1 MEYPDT
7 LQVRSS
13 CLVLYQ
19 DKHIISHG
27 HKRRNPLANFKGR
40 AAYSGEV
47 SASAAK
53 RIARTVGVFIQKSP
67 TRIVFND
74 VLQKNVR
81 FKLSFLTLTV
91 PDLTDNNSSHY
102 YKILLKPFLRY
113 LKSRFGVES
122 YIWKAEIQSRG
133 SIHYHLTLNTFVNYT
148 YIRDK
153 WNELLN
159 ANNLMESY
167 KLQYGNTNP
176 NSIDI
181 HSVRN
186 ISNIEA
192 YLVKYISKQNKD
204 GYSFKGKV
212 WGCSENL
219 QNAKY
224 YVNWLTTKAKE
235 NIDNIIE
242 KGGLVLKY
250 LDQCIIAKFHKG
262 YSLVDICRVI
272 NADYIKWCCNSQIP
286 INI

>member
-1 MEYPDT
+1 
-7 LQVRSS
+7 
-13 CLVLYQ
+13 
-19 DKHIISHG
+19 
-27 HKRRNPLANFKGR
+27 
-40 AAYSGEV
+40 
-47 SASAAK
+47 
-53 RIARTVGVFIQKSP
+53 
-67 TRIVFND
+67 
-74 VLQKNVR
+74 
-81 FKLSFLTLTV
+81 
-91 PDLTDNNSSHY
+91 
-102 YKILLKPFLRY
+102 
-113 LKSRFGVES
+113 
-122 YIWKAEIQSRG
+122 
-133 SIHYHLTLNTFVNYT
+133 
-148 YIRDK
+148 
-153 WNELLN
+153 
-159 ANNLMESY
+159 MESY
-167 KLQYGNTNP
+167 KLKYGNTNP

-192 YLVKYISKQNKD
+192 YLVKYISKQDKN
-204 GYSFKGKV
+204 GYTFKGKV

>member
-1 MEYPDT
+1 MQIPDT

-13 CLVLYQ
+13 CLILYPDQQVLR
-19 DKHIISHG
+19 KGKSL
-27 HKRRNPLANFKGR
+27 RNPLANFKGR
-40 AAYSGEV
+40 ATYSGEV

-53 RIARTVGVFIQKSP
+53 RISRTVSVFVQRSP
-67 TRIVFND
+67 TKIIYND
-74 VLQKNVR
+74 VLQKKVR
-81 FKLSFLTLTV
+81 FKFSFLTLTV
-91 PDLTDNNSSHY
+91 PDLTTNNSSFY
-102 YKILLKPFLRY
+102 YQKLLKPFLRY

-133 SIHYHLTLNTFVNYT
+133 SIHYHLTLNTYVNYT
-148 YIRDK
+148 YLRDK

-167 KLQYGNTNP
+167 KLKYGNTNP

-181 HSVRN
+181 HSVRS
-186 ISNIEA
+186 ISNMEA
-192 YLVKYISKQNKD
+192 YLIKYISKQNKD

-224 YVNWLTTKAKE
+224 FVEWLDTAAKE
-235 NIDNIIE
+235 NIDQIIA

-250 LDQCIIAKFHKG
+250 LDQCIVATFKKG
-262 YSLVDICRVI
+262 YSLVDICRSI
-272 NADYIKWCCNSQIP
+272 NQQYINWCCGYQKLIP
-286 INI
+286 L